1 MTNVLVTFVLLFG
14 LHWFL
19 NRREGGRLG
28 VVSGGGGLVGGGV
41 SVSLLWLWWVD
52 WGSLVGDIS
61 DESVDVV
68 SSVLGGLDPA
78 VGESDHEASG
88 NNTVGVLGLGL
99 LEVGL
104 AVVVSHAVL
113 VGERLRGELLGD
125 IGGGGAIGGGSSSE
139 SCGDEGG
146 GKDDLQQR
154 YLTSKNCLSFALY
167 CFMD

>member
-1 MTNVLVTFVLLFG
+1 MK
-14 LHWFL
+14 
-19 NRREGGRLG
+19 ERLG
-28 VVSGGGGLVGGGV
+28 AGGLVGGGGVAV
-41 SVSLLWLWWVD
+41 STGGLRGVD
-52 WGSLVGDIS
+52 GGALVGDVG

-68 SSVLGGLDPA
+68 SGVLGGLDPA

-113 VGERLRGELLGD
+113 VGVGLRGELLGD
-125 IGGGGAIGGGSSSE
+125 IGGGGAIGGRSSSE

-154 YLTSKNCLSFALY
+154 YFASKSCL
-167 CFMD
+167 CFMDGYNNP

>member
-1 MTNVLVTFVLLFG
+1 MYATILLG
-14 LHWFL
+14 A
-19 NRREGGRLG
+19 
-28 VVSGGGGLVGGGV
+28 GGLVGGGGVAV
-41 SVSLLWLWWVD
+41 STGGLRGVD
-52 WGSLVGDIS
+52 GGALVGDVG
-61 DESVDVV
+61 DESVLVV
-68 SSVLGGLDPA
+68 SGVGGGLDPA

-113 VGERLRGELLGD
+113 VGVGLRGELLGD

-154 YLTSKNCLSFALY
+154 YLTSKNCLCFALY

>member
-1 MTNVLVTFVLLFG
+1 MK
-14 LHWFL
+14 
-19 NRREGGRLG
+19 ERLG
-28 VVSGGGGLVGGGV
+28 AGGLVSGGGVAVSTGGLRGVDGGA
-41 SVSLLWLWWVD
+41 
-52 WGSLVGDIS
+52 LVGDVG

-68 SSVLGGLDPA
+68 SGVLGGLDPA

-125 IGGGGAIGGGSSSE
+125 IGGGLVVGGGGGVGRGAVSGDQ
-139 SCGDEGG
+139 GDEGSG
-146 GKDDLQQR
+146 DNNLQQGTLDMFR
-154 YLTSKNCLSFALY
+154 HI
-167 CFMD
+167 

>member
-1 MTNVLVTFVLLFG
+1 MAVSLS
-14 LHWFL
+14 
-19 NRREGGRLG
+19 RLG
-28 VVSGGGGLVGGGV
+28 R
-41 SVSLLWLWWVD
+41 VD
-52 WGSLVGDIS
+52 WGALVADLGD
-61 DESVDVV
+61 EAVDVV
-68 SSVLGGLDPA
+68 SGVLGGLDPA

-113 VGERLRGELLGD
+113 VGVGLRGELLGD

-154 YLTSKNCLSFALY
+154 YFASKKNCL
-167 CFMD
+167 CFMDG

>member
-1 MTNVLVTFVLLFG
+1 MK
-14 LHWFL
+14 
-19 NRREGGRLG
+19 ERLG
-28 VVSGGGGLVGGGV
+28 AGGLVSGGGVAVSTGGLRGVDGGA
-41 SVSLLWLWWVD
+41 
-52 WGSLVGDIS
+52 LVGDIG

-125 IGGGGAIGGGSSSE
+125 IGGGLVVGGGGGVGRGAVSGDQ
-139 SCGDEGG
+139 GDEGSG
-146 GKDDLQQR
+146 DNNLQQGTLDMFR
-154 YLTSKNCLSFALY
+154 HI
-167 CFMD
+167 